1 MKKIIS
7 LTQDRINI
15 IWYKIK
21 FNIYSSFLFI
31 NPGNFKRYNGKIYV
45 TFINSEK
52 RLNEIRKTDSQK

>member
-1 MKKIIS
+1 MEKRIS

-31 NPGNFKRYNGKIYV
+31 YPGSFRRYNGKSDAS
-45 TFINSEK
+45 FIRSEK
-52 RLNEIRKTDSQK
+52 WLNEILKTEIQK